1 VATSLKSPF
10 HLLIPDRALG
20 YVELIDPQV
29 DPCNAEI
36 SGKAK
41 GEVGVCVR

>member
-1 VATSLKSPF
+1 
-10 HLLIPDRALG
+10 
-20 YVELIDPQV
+20 LIDPQV